1 VRSSLP
7 IVLISTVDADHT
19 HTSFYVDNY
28 SSAYAMVAHLAGNGH
43 RTIAHIAGPDV
54 NVDAQERL
62 RGYRAALNREL
73 PGAAEYVLRGDFT
86 EESGYR
92 AGRELLITQM
102 RPDAVFAANDMMAI
116 GCLCALTE
124 AGLRV
129 PQDIAIAGFDDI
141 PTARFVVPALTTVRV
156 RISDMGGRALDRLAT
171 AIENPAQFQPVTE
184 TVPAELIIR
193 ASCGAPPRPTGNPR
207 SAPVQRV

>member
-1 VRSSLP
+1 
-7 IVLISTVDADHT
+7 
-19 HTSFYVDNY
+19 
-28 SSAYAMVAHLAGNGH
+28 
-43 RTIAHIAGPDV
+43 
-54 NVDAQERL
+54 
-62 RGYRAALNREL
+62 
-73 PGAAEYVLRGDFT
+73 
-86 EESGYR
+86 
-92 AGRELLITQM
+92 M

-129 PQDIAIAGFDDI
+129 PQDVAIAGFDDI

-193 ASCGAPPRPTGNPR
+193 ASCGAQPRPAGNPR

>member
-1 VRSSLP
+1 MRKNGCAAIAQRSIASCP
-7 IVLISTVDADHT
+7 VL
-19 HTSFYVDNY
+19 
-28 SSAYAMVAHLAGNGH
+28 
-43 RTIAHIAGPDV
+43 
-54 NVDAQERL
+54 
-62 RGYRAALNREL
+62 
-73 PGAAEYVLRGDFT
+73 AEYVLRGDFT

-92 AGRELLITQM
+92 AGRELLATAM

-129 PQDIAIAGFDDI
+129 PQDVAIAGFDDI

-171 AIENPAQFQPVTE
+171 AIENPAAVPTRHE

-193 ASCGAPPRPTGNPR
+193 ASCGTPVRPAGNPR